1 MPKTLKGEERRGCLL
16 NASWTKLRKTMRN
29 ASTAHTY
36 QMPKA
41 QKQILW
47 ELEHKCRTTVK
58 ATTYYTIIEH
68 AIYTITSQ
76 TRNLERNKRT
86 KKARGIC

>member
-1 MPKTLKGEERRGCLL
+1 
-16 NASWTKLRKTMRN
+16 
-29 ASTAHTY
+29 
-36 QMPKA
+36 MPKA

-47 ELEHKCRTTVK
+47 ELEHKCRTIVK

-76 TRNLERNKRT
+76 TRNLKETRGQERQELSV
-86 KKARGIC
+86 KAWVFDASAITQ